1 MPLLVASVGVLLV
14 AGCTAPPPPQ
24 PTPTPTPTAI
34 AAPTVP
40 IVDGGKRDGA
50 NGSTVRRGGEITGY
64 VVSAGDGAYAI
75 IDRFGLDLL
84 AQLIT
89 EEGREVRTDTVIF
102 AGETLTFTPNQ
113 QLVGTI
119 RVVDGG
125 PINGAM
131 GTTTTDAAG
140 NPVTY
145 TVVEGDS
152 ADLIRKRF
160 DIWWDQL
167 ANDDGVRLDRA
178 PTLFVGQVLTFTGS
192 RVAFQEERP

>member
-1 MPLLVASVGVLLV
+1 MAAS
-14 AGCTAPPPPQ
+14 A
-24 PTPTPTPTAI
+24 
-34 AAPTVP
+34 TV
-40 IVDGGKRDGA
+40 A

-64 VVSAGDGAYAI
+64 VVAAGDGAYAI

-84 AQLIT
+84 VQLIT

-113 QLVGTI
+113 QLVGTV

-131 GTTTTDAAG
+131 GATTTDAAG
-140 NPVTY
+140 NPLTY

-167 ANDDGVRLDRA
+167 ADADGVRLTQGERV
-178 PTLFVGQVLTFTGS
+178 FVGQVLTFTGS